1 MKIFHLSDLH
11 IGKLV
16 YGYDM
21 EEDQRYVFRQIIHYV
36 RKKQPDVVVIAGDIY
51 DKVLPSAKAV
61 KLFDDFLTELAGE
74 QTAVLV
80 ISGNHDSAER
90 LDYGSR
96 IMEKNNVYIK
106 GSYDGNAW
114 KVVFEDEYGAVNF
127 YLMPFVKPVDIREYT
142 EEECLDY
149 SQAMAIAIEKMELNE
164 QERNVLV
171 VHQNVTNA
179 GKNRKCES
187 EIVTIGNV
195 DNIESWVF
203 DAFDYVAL
211 GHLHTPQN
219 IGSEKIRY
227 CGTPVIYSMSEASDE
242 KSVTM
247 ITLEDKNRIKTE
259 LLPLK
264 QLHKWYDFKGTLKEA
279 LNREYNEDYARI
291 MLTDKDVIIDAL
303 HQLRTVYGRLMF
315 MEFET
320 LKSAESDSER
330 TVADVES
337 LSPEQAFADFYR
349 LQKGNGLS
357 DENKSYIEK
366 ICKEWEAESCDL

>member
-1 MKIFHLSDLH
+1 MRIFHLSDLH

-21 EEDQRYVFRQIIHYV
+21 EADQRYVFNQIISYV
-36 RKKQPDVVVIAGDIY
+36 REKQPDVVVIAGDIY
-51 DKVLPSAKAV
+51 DKALPSAKAV
-61 KLFDDFLTELAGE
+61 KLFDDFLTELADG

-96 IMEKNNVYIK
+96 IMEKNNVFIK
-106 GSYDGNAW
+106 GSYDGTAQR
-114 KVVFEDEYGAVNF
+114 VVLEDAYGAVNF
-127 YLMPFVKPVDIREYT
+127 YLMPFVKPIDIREYA
-142 EEECLDY
+142 EEECTDY
-149 SQAMAIAIEKMELNE
+149 SQAMSIAIGKMGINEK
-164 QERNVLV
+164 ERNVLV
-171 VHQNVTNA
+171 AHQNVTNG
-179 GKNRKCES
+179 GKNKKCES
-187 EIVTIGNV
+187 ELVTIGNV

-219 IGSEKIRY
+219 IGSERIRY
-227 CGTPVIYSMSEASDE
+227 CGTPVTYSMSEADDE

-247 ITLEDKNRIKTE
+247 ITLEEKNSIKTE

-264 QLHKWYDFKGTLKEA
+264 QLHGWYDFKGTLKDA

-303 HQLRTVYGRLMF
+303 HRLRAVYGRLLL

-320 LKSAESDSER
+320 RKTVDSISER
-330 TVADVES
+330 TVADVEK
-337 LSPEQAFADFYR
+337 LTPIQAFADFYMSR
-349 LQKGNGLS
+349 KGSELS
-357 DENKSYIEK
+357 EKDRSYIEK
-366 ICKEWEAESCDL
+366 LCKEWEDKS